1 MKTIGLIGCSATKL
15 GKDNPTRRFK
25 AQDIYQGN
33 TFKISKTI
41 GLKKFNCD
49 DWHIL
54 SAKYDLLDK
63 DDKISYYDKYLGH
76 QSSSYKK
83 EWTQKVLQK
92 LKEKYDLENDVF
104 YIFAGSDYYKGL
116 LPHLHCFVFGYKSS
130 NMIDLDS
137 PTEYVYGVKKC

>member
-15 GKDNPTRRFK
+15 GKDNPTQKFK

-41 GLKKFNCD
+41 GLKKFKCE

-54 SAKYDLLDK
+54 SAEHNLLDK
-63 DDKISYYDKYLGH
+63 NDEIVYYDRYLAK
-76 QSSSYKK
+76 QSVSYRKN
-83 EWTQKVLQK
+83 WTQNVLQK
-92 LKEKYDLENDVF
+92 LKEKYDLDNDVF
-104 YIFAGSDYYKGL
+104 YIFAGSDYYNGL
-116 LPHLHCFVFGYKSS
+116 LPYLHCFVFGYKSS
-130 NMIDLDS
+130 NLINLDE

>member
-15 GKDNPTRRFK
+15 GKDNPSQKFK

-41 GLKKFNCD
+41 GLEKFKCD

-54 SAKYDLLDK
+54 SAEHDLLDK
-63 DDKISYYDKYLGH
+63 DKEISYYDRYLGG

-83 EWTQKVLQK
+83 SWAQKVLQK
-92 LKEKYDLENDVF
+92 LREKYDLDNDVF

-116 LPHLHCFVFGYKSS
+116 LPDLHCVVFSYKSS